1 MQTVFVNGCFDIL
14 HRGHIELFKF
24 ASSLG
29 DKLIVA
35 LDTDDRIK
43 ISKGESRPHNRLED
57 RKEMLLAIRWIDK
70 VLSFSTDSELENL
83 IKNIKPDK
91 MIVGSD
97 WQDKN
102 VIGAQ
107 QAKNLIFF
115 ERIGEYSTTKTIQH
129 IGNR

>member
-24 ASSLG
+24 ANSLG

-57 RKEMLLAIRWIDK
+57 RREMLLAIRWIDK

-83 IKNIKPDK
+83 IKNIKPDR

-97 WQDKN
+97 WQGKN

-107 QAKNLIFF
+107 HAKNLIFF